1 MTTVQLID
9 FAVRQYA
16 IPLVVSLYD
25 YWYNQRS
32 RTREAYVPLQRFQGL
47 PLQVAYSVCRRSLYH
62 LTQSQFKGI
71 VAAAFITLSGY
82 TASSFT
88 AGSRSTYVCPIVLYG
103 AARLQ
108 TFKILNLLVDSALL
122 IGVADLWRSGV
133 ENEEKRKKRTLMS
146 LGAGL
151 LVSGN
156 NDEHGRM
163 NS

>member
-1 MTTVQLID
+1 M
-9 FAVRQYA
+9 
-16 IPLVVSLYD
+16 
-25 YWYNQRS
+25 
-32 RTREAYVPLQRFQGL
+32 
-47 PLQVAYSVCRRSLYH
+47 
-62 LTQSQFKGI
+62 
-71 VAAAFITLSGY
+71 AAAFITFSGY

-156 NDEHGRM
+156 NDEPGENEVSDHTK
-163 NS
+163 